1 MITLYVKGHSAY
13 IGLVSKRLKVTK
25 AGSLVETV
33 RLRDLERVVLLGNVE
48 VSGPAMAA
56 LLDRG
61 IEIVLLSHAGR
72 FRGRLEPAESKNVF
86 VRQAQFR
93 RHDDLEF
100 RMRVGRAIVAAK
112 IQNSRSVVQKYL
124 RNHPNC
130 GLGEAVNRLQLCRE
144 NVEKQTTLDAL
155 LGVEGDAAK
164 VYFQAFGSMV
174 GSEFSFEGRTRRPP
188 RDPVNALLSFGYT
201 LLTAE
206 VAGAVAAQGLDIQVG
221 FLHELAYGRPSLALD
236 MVEEFRQPIVDR
248 LVLSLINRGVLKGNH
263 FEDRGAAGV
272 LLNEQGRD
280 RFIEFYHRTLDA
292 EFSLRVGHDGTE
304 KTTYRELFQ
313 RQARRMR
320 EAVTGN
326 VDYQPFTI
334 R

>member
-1 MITLYVKGHSAY
+1 MTTLYVKGYSTY
-13 IGLVSKRLKVTK
+13 IGLVSKRLKVMR

-56 LLDRG
+56 LLDNG
-61 IEIVLLSHAGR
+61 IDVVLLSHSGR
-72 FRGRLEPAESKNVF
+72 FRGRLEPAEGKSVL

-93 RHDDLEF
+93 KHDDMEF
-100 RMRVGRAIVAAK
+100 RLRVGRAIVEAK
-112 IQNSRSVVQKYL
+112 IQNSRSVVQRYL
-124 RNHPNC
+124 RNHPDCN
-130 GLGEAVNRLQLCRE
+130 LGEAVSRLQFCRE
-144 NVEKQTTLDAL
+144 NVARQTTLDAL

-174 GSEFSFEGRTRRPP
+174 GSEFSFESRTRRPP

-206 VAGAVAAQGLDIQVG
+206 LAGAVAAEGLDIHVG
-221 FLHELAYGRPSLALD
+221 FLHELAHGRPSLALD

-248 LVLSLINRGVLKGNH
+248 LVLSLINRGVLKRDH
-263 FEDRGAAGV
+263 FEDRGQAGV
-272 LLNEQGRD
+272 LLNDTGRD
-280 RFIEFYHRTLDA
+280 RFIGFYHHALDA
-292 EFSLRVGHDGTE
+292 EFGLRVGHDDAE
-304 KTTYRELFQ
+304 KTTYRELFR

-320 EAVTGN
+320 EAVIGGA
-326 VDYQPFTI
+326 DYEPFTI